1 MGGSPNSDSVLP
13 YPAGPISSLACKHG
27 AHDHDGKPWPHNCNK
42 EKSITAMNHID
53 PNDSNAFDDI
63 WRVMDSTIFEAD
75 KRGWDESWEYL
86 VEHRADFEYLFM
98 NTNGGYRGLELICVY
113 CRRSCTLLW
122 DKKSTSAEAY
132 DAIRKTWLSFLCQ
145 HVLLSSGSKPIVC
158 QRLYFEQAVNTQQ
171 MNINQS
177 AWAPDVEQ

>member
-1 MGGSPNSDSVLP
+1 
-13 YPAGPISSLACKHG
+13 
-27 AHDHDGKPWPHNCNK
+27 
-42 EKSITAMNHID
+42 MNHID
-53 PNDSNAFDDI
+53 PSDPNAFDDI
-63 WRVMDSTIFEAD
+63 WRAMGSTIFEAD

-98 NTNGGYRGLELICVY
+98 NTNGGYRGLELICVH
-113 CRRSCTLLW
+113 CRRSCALSW
-122 DKKSTSAEAY
+122 SKPTSAEAA
-132 DAIRKTWLSFLCQ
+132 DAIRKKWLSFLCQ
-145 HVLLSSGSKPIVC
+145 HVLPSSGSKPIVC